1 MKNIGFF
8 VEETQI
14 PFMLLEELF
23 DDDTF
28 AIIFR
33 GHVITEPKLLL
44 PITSLSDGSF
54 Q

>member
-33 GHVITEPKLLL
+33 GDHWTEAAASNHVLVW
-44 PITSLSDGSF
+44 
-54 Q
+54 